1 MSEASKETL
10 IPQHSLSRS
19 TLLHF
24 LPGICIMC
32 FYLLSA
38 PWLSQNGFQ
47 PSFGVLL
54 GFLLVGIP
62 LQMGIMLREG
72 YKLNGKYSF
81 QGVIHYRTKLRFW
94 HYLVLGIIFIVYAL
108 LLVSLLGPVNEFFLE
123 EAFAWLPE
131 WLRNSSPP
139 LDESYP
145 LFIVVI
151 SFLALFLIDG
161 IINPIMEEIYFRGY
175 LMPRLSR
182 FGVWSPIIS
191 AFLFSIVHFW
201 QPWNALQIF
210 ILVAPIYYLV
220 WRKKSI
226 FISIVLHC
234 LANLIGASLS
244 LLQYLSA

>member
-1 MSEASKETL
+1 MKEAPKATL

-19 TLLHF
+19 LLLHL

-32 FYLLSA
+32 FYLLSG
-38 PWLSQNGFQ
+38 PWLNKSGFQ
-47 PSFGVLL
+47 PNAGVLL

-62 LQMGIMLREG
+62 LQLGIMLREG
-72 YKLNGKYSF
+72 YKLNGKYSL
-81 QGVIHYRTKLRFW
+81 QGVIYYRAKLRFW
-94 HYLVLGIIFIVYAL
+94 HYIVLGIIFIVYAL
-108 LLVSLLGPVNEFFLE
+108 LLVSLLGPVNEFLLE
-123 EAFAWLPE
+123 NAFAWLPE
-131 WLRNSSPP
+131 WLKNSSPP
-139 LDESYP
+139 LGQDLP

-151 SFLALFLIDG
+151 SFSALFLIDG
-161 IINPIMEEIYFRGY
+161 ILNPIMEEIYFRGY
-175 LMPRLSR
+175 LMPRLAR

-226 FISIVLHC
+226 SISIVVHC

-244 LLQYLSA
+244 LMQYLSA